1 MLLIAH
7 GGAGS
12 KRPSISALKKIREA
26 IKYGYSI
33 LEGGGSALTAVIET
47 IAVLE
52 DSGLFNAGTGANLQL
67 DGIRRVDAAVME
79 GGRCEAGAVI
89 GLEGYKN
96 PIRAAGVV
104 MESPHKILTNIGAR
118 VLSSAY
124 GLDLM
129 PVLDDKAIKRLKRL
143 KAGEHELIE
152 IFKKHFSTVGAI
164 AMDRD
169 GGLAAGS
176 STGGVALMLPGRVGD
191 TPIIGA
197 GVYADNASG
206 AVACT
211 GRGEDI
217 IRVCLAKEVA
227 MRMCAFA
234 PAPSARASL
243 KKILSIGGEAGLI
256 AVKRTGAFAIMHT
269 TAYMAGGY
277 ANKKEAVVKDGFT
290 KVN

>member
-1 MLLIAH
+1 MMLIAH

-12 KRPSISALKKIREA
+12 KRPSVSALKKIREA

-33 LEGGGSALTAVIET
+33 LEGRGSALTAVIET

-52 DSGLFNAGTGANLQL
+52 DSGLFNAGRGANLQL
-67 DGIRRVDAAVME
+67 DGIQRVDAAVME
-79 GGRCEAGAVI
+79 GARCEAGSVI

-124 GLDLM
+124 DLDPM
-129 PVLDDKAIKRLKRL
+129 PELDDKSIQRLKRL
-143 KAGEHELIE
+143 KAGEHELVE

-169 GGLAAGS
+169 GDLAAGS

-227 MRMCAFA
+227 MRMCESA
-234 PAPSARASL
+234 PAPAARASL
-243 KKILSIGGEAGLI
+243 RKILSIGGEAGLI
-256 AVKRTGAFAIMHT
+256 AIKRTGSFAIMHT
-269 TAYMAGGY
+269 TAYMACGY
-277 ANKKEAVVKDGFT
+277 ADGKEVVVKDGFT
-290 KVN
+290 KVK